1 MTDLA
6 TTSRQTEIAFLEQKI
21 AVESLTD
28 QIEAGRAP
36 ASALSQDMDDLSSR
50 FDLLDESDLS
60 GLESSIQS
68 VRSQVESL
76 SDSVSDTLASLRSE
90 LASLQGD
97 SAQVEALRYQQQQ
110 AELQEALN
118 AARALGDAQ
127 TISAAQES
135 LRLAER
141 AHDLRLEDI
150 RAQSEQEKQQAL
162 ADEAERQRNVQEAE
176 VTQRENNRDA
186 QNRTSQLTQ
195 SVQAQRRVAVDLNIG
210 NETVTLNGVDEREAD
225 AFLDRLAQASRTTA
239 RR

>member
-1 MTDLA
+1 
-6 TTSRQTEIAFLEQKI
+6 
-21 AVESLTD
+21 
-28 QIEAGRAP
+28 
-36 ASALSQDMDDLSSR
+36 
-50 FDLLDESDLS
+50 
-60 GLESSIQS
+60 
-68 VRSQVESL
+68 
-76 SDSVSDTLASLRSE
+76 
-90 LASLQGD
+90 
-97 SAQVEALRYQQQQ
+97 
-110 AELQEALN
+110 
-118 AARALGDAQ
+118 
-127 TISAAQES
+127 
-135 LRLAER
+135 
-141 AHDLRLEDI
+141 DLRLEDI

>member
-1 MTDLA
+1 MQNHENLH
-6 TTSRQTEIAFLEQKI
+6 
-21 AVESLTD
+21 

-36 ASALSQDMDDLSSR
+36 ASALSQDMDDLSRR

-60 GLESSIQS
+60 GLEGSIQS

-176 VTQRENNRDA
+176 VIQRENNRDA

-195 SVQAQRRVAVDLNIG
+195 SVQAQRRVAVDLNIAG
-210 NETVTLNGVDEREAD
+210 QQVTLNGVDESEAD
-225 AFLDRLAQASRTTA
+225 AFLDRLTQASRTTA